1 MNKWKIILGVSLLLL
16 LGVVIGSILTN
27 FYFKR
32 WFLTITISPRARTE
46 YVMNKISKDL
56 NLSPA
61 QKMKIGE
68 IIKESE
74 QDLLKVKYRE
84 RERVMERIK
93 MELNNDQQKQ
103 LESRIE
109 KFLKWRQKVEARY
122 LH

>member
-1 MNKWKIILGVSLLLL
+1 MNKGKIILGVSLLLL

-32 WFLTITISPRARTE
+32 WFLAIAISPRARTE

-61 QKMKIGE
+61 QKMKIGG

-74 QDLLKVKYRE
+74 QDLQKVRYRE

>member
-1 MNKWKIILGVSLLLL
+1 MNKWKIILGVSLLLI

-32 WFLTITISPRARTE
+32 WFLAITISPRARTE

-61 QKMKIGE
+61 QKMKIEE
-68 IIKESE
+68 IIQGSE
-74 QDLLKVKYRE
+74 RDLQRAKYRE